1 MRVWRRD
8 PLKGAAST
16 DPPRQREEKGHPFLY
31 PEDDQG
37 AEEPACEALQVSS
50 EQKGMVRSP
59 GSL

>member
-8 PLKGAAST
+8 PLKELPAWTHRDRGKKKDTPSST
-16 DPPRQREEKGHPFLY
+16 

-37 AEEPACEALQVSS
+37 AEELACEALQVSS